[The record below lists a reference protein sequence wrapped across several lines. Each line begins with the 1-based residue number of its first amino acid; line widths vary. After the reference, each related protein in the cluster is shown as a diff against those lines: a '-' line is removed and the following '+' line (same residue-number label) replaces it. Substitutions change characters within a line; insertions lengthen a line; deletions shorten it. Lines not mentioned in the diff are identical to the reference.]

1 MYEKYLLQLEEA
13 GKIRNLKE
21 RSINCYKNY
30 VSYFLNY
37 MEKHPEELTCQDVR
51 DFLLAKKDNGLKA
64 TTLNLYNSAIRFFY
78 RNVLHV
84 LWDDIT
90 VPRMIIEHKLPTVL
104 STDEI
109 DRLLD
114 ATDDLKYKAMFATK
128 VAHNIMNCKTGA
140 YGANVC
146 VCEDCGFVQIHYNS
160 CRNRCCPMCQAV
172 PKEMWMDARREDVLD
187 APYFHLVF
195 TVPDILNPVIY
206 SNQRLLYD
214 ALYHAASSTISE
226 LTADPKHLGAKV
238 GYICILHTWGSEMNF
253 HPHIHT
259 ILLGG
264 GLASNNQWKDN
275 GENFFLPIRVI
286 SKMFRG
292 KYLEE
297 LKRLWE
303 EDKLVFHGTAE
314 KFRNHYTFKEL
325 LDSCYGMDWIP
336 HCKKTFNGAQTV
348 IKYLGKYTHRI
359 AVSNHR
365 IVRMDDDTVTFLV
378 KDYRNEGQWKELTI
392 SGVEFVRRFL
402 MHVPPRR
409 FVRIRHYGLLCSRTK
424 SQKLTLCRNLL
435 GCKKYLSKLR
445 DMEMPEILEH
455 LYGIKVCV
463 CKACGGHLGKPQM
476 RMPLRC

>member
-1 MYEKYLLQLEEA
+1 MDK
-13 GKIRNLKE
+13 
-21 RSINCYKNY
+21 
-30 VSYFLNY
+30 
-37 MEKHPEELTCQDVR
+37 
-51 DFLLAKKDNGLKA
+51 
-64 TTLNLYNSAIRFFY
+64 
-78 RNVLHV
+78 
-84 LWDDIT
+84 
-90 VPRMIIEHKLPTVL
+90 PTVQ
-104 STDEI
+104 DI
-109 DRLLD
+109 FHRFYPAYLD
-114 ATDDLKYKAMFATK
+114 QYSPSPVQAK

-253 HPHIHT
+253 HPHIHA

-275 GENFFLPIRVI
+275 GENFFLPIWVI
-286 SKMFRG
+286 SKVFRG

-297 LKRLWE
+297 LKRLWK

-365 IVRMDDDTVTFLV
+365 TVRMYDDTWSYV
-378 KDYRNEGQWKELTI
+378 KI
-392 SGVEFVRRFL
+392 
-402 MHVPPRR
+402 
-409 FVRIRHYGLLCSRTK
+409 
-424 SQKLTLCRNLL
+424 
-435 GCKKYLSKLR
+435 
-445 DMEMPEILEH
+445 
-455 LYGIKVCV
+455 
-463 CKACGGHLGKPQM
+463 
-476 RMPLRC
+476 

>member
-1 MYEKYLLQLEEA
+1 MDK
-13 GKIRNLKE
+13 
-21 RSINCYKNY
+21 
-30 VSYFLNY
+30 
-37 MEKHPEELTCQDVR
+37 
-51 DFLLAKKDNGLKA
+51 
-64 TTLNLYNSAIRFFY
+64 
-78 RNVLHV
+78 
-84 LWDDIT
+84 
-90 VPRMIIEHKLPTVL
+90 PTVQ
-104 STDEI
+104 DI
-109 DRLLD
+109 FHRFYPAYLD
-114 ATDDLKYKAMFATK
+114 QYSPSPVQAK

-160 CRNRCCPMCQAV
+160 FRNRCCPMCQAV

-187 APYFHLVF
+187 APYFHL
-195 TVPDILNPVIY
+195 
-206 SNQRLLYD
+206 
-214 ALYHAASSTISE
+214 
-226 LTADPKHLGAKV
+226 ADPKRLGAKV

-286 SKMFRG
+286 SKVFRG

-297 LKRLWE
+297 LKRLWK

-348 IKYLGKYTHRI
+348 MKYLGKYTHRI

-365 IVRMDDDTVTFLV
+365 TVRMDDDTVTFLV

-392 SGVEFVRRFL
+392 SGVD
-402 MHVPPRR
+402 
-409 FVRIRHYGLLCSRTK
+409 
-424 SQKLTLCRNLL
+424 LL